1 MTEPSEYELAAW
13 HDLEKFKGRPLSQML
28 RNVGEQASTSAEK
41 LGDRATQFLEKR
53 PSAQAALVKGQEIV
67 GRGAI
72 ALTSGARKTVEA
84 IPEGLTD
91 WSASA
96 MGSMR
101 RTVGRISRVGLSP
114 QKVVSKHKKR
124 GHEVASLRDLRRLD
138 LQQIDAVRGQGAS
151 WGYPIA
157 AALSGMGAGL
167 VISGGELAIPVT
179 GGVAAAP
186 SGAAVAGAMIGDA
199 AGVLALSSRA
209 VGHVSLLYGY
219 DPEDPAEK
227 VFIMSVVNAGTAM
240 SAGAKTAALA
250 DISRLTQAL
259 VRGKA
264 WTILDKSIVT
274 QLSKQFAKR
283 FTIRLTKQGLGKV
296 VPLAGIAI
304 GGAFNWST
312 LESIVDTAD
321 VAYRRRFLSDKYPQ
335 FSQDMA
341 SGTPID
347 EQPEYGI
354 DTDEVISVLEE
365 LADVGGPDLGSSR
378 SPKYDQ

>member
-13 HDLEKFKGRPLSQML
+13 RAIEQFSGRPLSRML
-28 RNVGEQASTSAEK
+28 RNVGEQAVAGAAK
-41 LGDRATQFLEKR
+41 LGDRATQFLENR
-53 PSAQAALVKGQEIV
+53 PVA
-67 GRGAI
+67 RGALARSQVI
-72 ALTSGARKTVEA
+72 IGKGTNVISDGARKTAEA
-84 IPEGLTD
+84 IPDGITD
-91 WSASA
+91 WSVSA
-96 MGSMR
+96 MGAMR

-114 QKVVSKHKKR
+114 KGVVTKHKKC
-124 GHEVASLRDLRRLD
+124 GHEVATLRDLRTLD
-138 LQQIDAVRGQGAS
+138 LQQIDAVRGRGTS

-179 GGVAAAP
+179 GGASAAP

-199 AGVLALSSRA
+199 AGVLALASRA

-219 DPEDPAEK
+219 DPEEPGEK
-227 VFIMSVVNAGTAM
+227 VFVMSVVNAGTAM
-240 SAGAKTAALA
+240 SASAKTAAMA

-264 WTILDKSIVT
+264 WSILDKSIIT
-274 QLSKQFAKR
+274 QLSKQFSKK

-321 VAYRRRFLSDKYPQ
+321 IAYRRRFLSDKY
-335 FSQDMA
+335 SQLAEAMDNE
-341 SGTPID
+341 TLVDVEQDD
-347 EQPEYGI
+347 ER
-354 DTDEVISVLEE
+354 DTDEVISVLAA
-365 LADVGGPDLGSSR
+365 LADVGGPDLGSTKT
-378 SPKYDQ
+378 PQHDE